1 MAIGAF
7 YRPNEDTMFSVA
19 TSMGNRENMI
29 NGGIS
34 LRFGSSNGMVT
45 NSRVA
50 MAKEIVDLKAKV
62 DKLSDENT
70 KILSLLKQLT
80 GLNINEVEETS
91 QSMLLTTYFKINR
104 IKGKETDKYTVE
116 RIHVND
122 DDRDN
127 EHRSSY
133 GTILPN

>member
-19 TSMGNRENMI
+19 TSMGNGENMI

-70 KILSLLKQLT
+70 KILSLLK
-80 GLNINEVEETS
+80 
-91 QSMLLTTYFKINR
+91 
-104 IKGKETDKYTVE
+104 
-116 RIHVND
+116 
-122 DDRDN
+122 
-127 EHRSSY
+127 
-133 GTILPN
+133 

>member
-1 MAIGAF
+1 M
-7 YRPNEDTMFSVA
+7 
-19 TSMGNRENMI
+19 
-29 NGGIS
+29 
-34 LRFGSSNGMVT
+34 
-45 NSRVA
+45 
-50 MAKEIVDLKAKV
+50 
-62 DKLSDENT
+62 
-70 KILSLLKQLT
+70 T

-127 EHRSSY
+127 EHWSS
-133 GTILPN
+133 